1 MDTTF
6 MKFIGL
12 DLAWSARN
20 KTGAAVI
27 GGDAA
32 GGELLASTLLH
43 GDDEIVAFVLRHAGD
58 HPALVTIDA
67 PLSVPNTTG
76 RRPAEAEIGAA
87 FGRYHLA
94 AYPANRTKLAVNN
107 VVRGEAL
114 VDRLAAHGFVHH
126 AEVTALEPV
135 RQIVEVYP
143 HPAMLAFFDLGR
155 PLPYKA
161 RPHRTLAARHTAFR
175 QFQTLIKSLE
185 AATPALAATDELLAQ
200 NVHDL
205 GPAALKRYEDQLDGV
220 MCAYIG
226 HYLWRWGM
234 ARARVFGNMK
244 EGYITTPVPTTMNN
258 QR

>member
-1 MDTTF
+1 MN
-6 MKFIGL
+6 FIGL

-32 GGELLASTLLH
+32 GGALVASTLLH
-43 GDDEIVAFVLRHAGD
+43 GDDEIVEFVLAHAGD
-58 HPALVTIDA
+58 DPALVTIDA
-67 PLSVPNTTG
+67 PLWVPNVTG

-87 FGRYHLA
+87 FGRYRLA
-94 AYPANRTKLAVNN
+94 AYPANRTKLAVDKA
-107 VVRGEAL
+107 VRGEVL
-114 VDRLAAHGFVHH
+114 VDRLAAHRFVHR
-126 AEVTALEPV
+126 AEVAALQPV

-143 HPAMLAFFDLGR
+143 HPAMLAFFDLPR

-175 QFQTLIKSLE
+175 QFQALIKSLE
-185 AATPALAATDELLAQ
+185 AATPALTATNDLLAQ

-205 GPAALKRYEDQLDGV
+205 GPTALKRYEDQLDGV

-234 ARARVFGNMK
+234 ARARVFGSMA
-244 EGYITTPVPTTMNN
+244 EGYITTPVPAAMNN
-258 QR
+258 EQ

>member
-1 MDTTF
+1 

-32 GGELLASTLLH
+32 DGELVASTLLH
-43 GDDEIVAFVLRHAGD
+43 GDDEIVEFVLRHAAD
-58 HPALVTIDA
+58 DPALVTIDA
-67 PLSVPNTTG
+67 PLWVPNATG

-87 FGRYHLA
+87 FGRYRLA
-94 AYPANRTKLAVNN
+94 AYPANRAKLAVDD

-114 VDRLAAHGFVHH
+114 VDRLQAHGFVHH
-126 AEVTALEPV
+126 AEVTALVPV

-143 HPAMLAFFDLGR
+143 HPAMLAFFNLGR

-161 RPHRTLAARHTAFR
+161 RPHRTLADRHVAFQ
-175 QFQTLIKSLE
+175 QFQTLIKSLKI
-185 AATPALAATDELLAQ
+185 ATPALTNTEQLLDQ
-200 NVHDL
+200 PVDQL
-205 GPAALKRYEDQLDGV
+205 GPSALKRYEDQLDGL

-226 HYLWRWGM
+226 QYLWRWGM
-234 ARARVFGNMK
+234 ARANVFGNIQ
-244 EGYITTPVPTTMNN
+244 EGYITTPVPATMNN
-258 QR
+258 KQ